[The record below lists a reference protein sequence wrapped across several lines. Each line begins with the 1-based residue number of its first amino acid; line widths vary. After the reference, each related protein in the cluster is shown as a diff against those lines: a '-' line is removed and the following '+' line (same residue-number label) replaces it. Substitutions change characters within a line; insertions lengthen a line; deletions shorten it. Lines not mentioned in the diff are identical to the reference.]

1 MQALLIKGLLGGG
14 DDSPQSSARSI
25 ASGVSGI
32 ASPKKAKGMA
42 PRAPKPVKK
51 EASSQRGK
59 QAADQKI
66 SSPKM
71 QGKDKKASVERPP
84 SSPQKGKQASSQR
97 ASTPQEKGNKAAV
110 QKPPPSPKVGK

>member
-51 EASSQRGK
+51 EASS
-59 QAADQKI
+59 
-66 SSPKM
+66 
-71 QGKDKKASVERPP
+71 
-84 SSPQKGKQASSQR
+84 
-97 ASTPQEKGNKAAV
+97 
-110 QKPPPSPKVGK
+110 